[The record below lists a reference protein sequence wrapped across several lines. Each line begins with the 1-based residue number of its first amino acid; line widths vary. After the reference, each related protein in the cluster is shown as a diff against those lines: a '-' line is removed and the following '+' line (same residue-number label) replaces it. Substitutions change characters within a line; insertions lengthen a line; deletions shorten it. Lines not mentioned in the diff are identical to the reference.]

1 VPPRSRPAAR
11 GAGATGQS
19 ASTSSAAPPREVR
32 GERTRGARGARTQ
45 RRLLDAAVE
54 VFDERGYHA
63 ARVDDIVKAAKTS
76 HGTFYLYFA
85 NKEELFTALANE
97 VAEQMGTLAGS
108 LPPVPATPDGVAVLR
123 AWLVQFEELYERYSP
138 VVRAWTE
145 AEIVDSEFGR
155 IGGDLV
161 TRFAGSLE
169 DRLRISAPDVDPQV
183 AALAIVAMIERSSYY
198 VLSHQLKVDR
208 EQMLDTLATV
218 TSAIVFGDGVSG
230 DGVSGQGPTSG
241 VPRGE
246 LYS

>member
-1 VPPRSRPAAR
+1 MSGSRTGDAGASRVGIPAQGRELRAR
-11 GAGATGQS
+11 G
-19 ASTSSAAPPREVR
+19 R
-32 GERTRGARGARTQ
+32 RTL
-45 RRLLDAAVE
+45 RRLLDAGAAV
-54 VFDERGYHA
+54 FAERGLHA
-63 ARVDDIVKAAKTS
+63 ARVDDVVKAAKTS

-85 NKEELFTALANE
+85 NKEDLFRALTLD
-97 VAEQMGTLAGS
+97 VAERMVELAADFPEFS
-108 LPPVPATPDGVAVLR
+108 SDGDGRLALR
-123 AWLVQFEELYERYSP
+123 AWLDQFADLYEQYGA
-138 VVRAWTE
+138 VIRAWTE

-241 VPRGE
+241 VRPGE